1 MCCKGDVKEGDES
14 MDDIEKDRKCT
25 DVLWVGVF
33 AMFWVGMVVVAII
46 GFTMGKPNKLIYA
59 VSVGG
64 EKQKW
69 PHQVQAS
76 PKTNNHHHQNAISGY
91 FHYFFHS
98 NLSQFPN
105 YKLRKACIHW
115 PIPSMV
121 TKPPSGH

>member
-69 PHQVQAS
+69 HRGRRWGV
-76 PKTNNHHHQNAISGY
+76 
-91 FHYFFHS
+91 FLVFF
-98 NLSQFPN
+98 
-105 YKLRKACIHW
+105 W
-115 PIPSMV
+115 
-121 TKPPSGH
+121 